1 MKLPFV
7 KMHGAG
13 NDLIL
18 LNGIGGE
25 LPVRIEDF
33 AKKICHRRFG
43 IGADQ
48 LLIVKPSDKADF
60 TMDIYNADGSRV
72 EMCGN
77 GIRCFVKYLRDEGIS
92 DKEEI
97 SVETLAGVVHT
108 KIRPDHFMHKPDC
121 PWIEVD
127 MGQAILEGENIPVRQ
142 AGRVVLKKWSP
153 ADPRKLLATDPQEF
167 LITCVSMGNPHCVIY
182 VDDVDKFPVERIG
195 AVIERDP
202 FFPKRTNV
210 EFVQVLN
217 EREVKQ
223 RTWERGAGETLACG
237 SGACAVG
244 VAGVLT
250 GKSHYK
256 VRIELK
262 GGFIDIKYDEN
273 ENRVLM
279 SGPAATVFRGEIDV

>member
-18 LNGIGGE
+18 LNGLRDE
-25 LPVRIEDF
+25 LPLSIEDF

-43 IGADQ
+43 VGADQ
-48 LLIVKPSDKADF
+48 LLIVRASDKADF

-92 DKEEI
+92 DKDEI

-108 KIRPDHFMHKPDC
+108 KIRPDHFMNKPDC

-127 MGQAILEGENIPVRQ
+127 MGSAILDGENIPVRQ

-182 VDDVDKFPVERIG
+182 VDDVDKFPVERLG
-195 AVIERDP
+195 AIIERDP
-202 FFPKRTNV
+202 FFPKRVNV
-210 EFVQVLN
+210 EFVQVIN

-262 GGFIDIKYDEN
+262 GGFIDIKWDEK
-273 ENRVLM
+273 ENKVVM
-279 SGPAATVFRGEIDV
+279 SGPAATVFRGEIEV